1 MAFVYRAD
9 RDINLTT
16 IETTT
21 AGPGQYTQDIIL
33 KTEPETSIPFNTSC
47 IRETSYLSTGPGPAA
62 YDTSRNILKK
72 SFGINSTSPEY
83 KTFDTYTSEPK
94 ENLFISSEPRFKNEN
109 SRYSIPGPG
118 TYNLIIDR
126 SFSNGSNKNLIPK
139 NNLSFENF
147 SPMRISSIP
156 SKGNCYGF
164 NVNKNGVL
172 VLQDDPKFNEK
183 YTGEKNNSVG
193 PDRYNVISKKKITG
207 NVTFNKAIGHNL
219 DKDLIKNNNISDF
232 EKGLSDR
239 KKDIIIGMNKEK
251 LKRMKLYKNNN
262 ISLKN
267 NDHKEDID
275 LTSTTFIKKD
285 IPGPGA
291 YYSEYGNA
299 IIKPKEKDIKFQNFG
314 SSLSRSLNSI
324 PRDYKNDILQ
334 NINMYP
340 SLDEK
345 KNSNIKNY
353 EYEIQIRPNSNIE
366 KKEEESKILNKLKNE
381 KKKLNS
387 FLGPGS
393 YNPNYKF
400 KKPTTNIQQFNIKQD
415 RFPKNEYDNKVPG
428 AGAYLSQLNWVPPH
442 KEFNKEKFQEEM
454 IIIELNRKKKKNKNL
469 SGPSPAE
476 YFPERAVCIKTD
488 VMKDLNKNRP
498 PFNFCDKRFKYDDKN
513 NLIGPGSYNLRKDF
527 QGKEGK
533 VPFSVGEKRIDDM
546 FVKVD
551 GASPASYDRDS
562 VFDWNKKSFNV
573 LFV

>member
-16 IETTT
+16 LENTTT
-21 AGPGQYTQDIIL
+21 GPGQYTQDIIL
-33 KTEPETSIPFNTSC
+33 KNDSKSSIPFNTST

-72 SFGINSTSPEY
+72 SYGINSTSPEY
-83 KTFDTYTSEPK
+83 KTYDTYTSEPK

-109 SRYSIPGPG
+109 WRYSIPGPG

-126 SFSNGSNKNLIPK
+126 SLSNGSNKNLIPK
-139 NNLSFENF
+139 NNTSHENF
-147 SPMRISSIP
+147 SPLRISSIP

-164 NVNKNGVL
+164 NINKNGVL
-172 VLQDDPKFNEK
+172 IMQDDPQINDK
-183 YTGEKNNSVG
+183 YTGEKDNSVG
-193 PDRYNVISKKKITG
+193 PGRYDVIGKKKILG

-219 DKDLIKNNNISDF
+219 EKDFIKSDISDF

-239 KKDIIIGMNKEK
+239 KKDIIIGINKEK
-251 LKRMKLYKNNN
+251 LKRMKLYKNHNL
-262 ISLKN
+262 SLKDN
-267 NDHKEDID
+267 EHIEDID
-275 LTSTTFIKKD
+275 LTNIRFIKKD
-285 IPGPGA
+285 IPGPGS

-324 PRDYKNDILQ
+324 PREYKNDILQ

-345 KNSNIKNY
+345 KKLNIKNY
-353 EYEIQIRPNSNIE
+353 EYENQIRPNSNIE
-366 KKEEESKILNKLKNE
+366 KKEEESKILNKLKIE
-381 KKKLNS
+381 KKKQNS

-393 YNPNYKF
+393 YNPDNKF
-400 KKPTTNIQQFNIKQD
+400 KKPTTNIQLFNIKQN

-428 AGAYLSQLNWVPPH
+428 AGAYISQLNWVPPH

-498 PFNFCDKRFKYDDKN
+498 PFNYCDKRFGNVEKKS
-513 NLIGPGSYNLRKDF
+513 LIGPGSYNLRKDY

-533 VPFSVGEKRIDDM
+533 VPFSVGEKRIDEM

>member
-16 IETTT
+16 IETTQ

-33 KTEPETSIPFNTSC
+33 KTEPESSIPFNTSS
-47 IRETSYLSTGPGPAA
+47 IRETSYLSNGPGPAA

-72 SFGINSTSPEY
+72 SYGINTTSPEY
-83 KTFDTYTSEPK
+83 KTFDTYTNEPK

-118 TYNLIIDR
+118 SYNLIIDR
-126 SFSNGSNKNLIPK
+126 SINNGNNKNLIPK
-139 NNLSFENF
+139 NNLSYENF
-147 SPMRISSIP
+147 SPLRISSIP

-164 NVNKNGVL
+164 NINKDGVL
-172 VLQDDPKFNEK
+172 ILQDDPKINDK

-193 PDRYNVISKKKITG
+193 PGRYDVIGKKKILG
-207 NVTFNKAIGHNL
+207 NVTFNKAIGHNFL
-219 DKDLIKNNNISDF
+219 GKNSGKTSIIDF
-232 EKGLSDR
+232 EKEIPNK
-239 KKDIIIGMNKEK
+239 KKDIIIGINRER
-251 LKRMKLYKNNN
+251 LKRMKIYKNSNLA
-262 ISLKN
+262 LKDN
-267 NDHKEDID
+267 EHKEDID
-275 LTSTTFIKKD
+275 LTNNNNINKIF
-285 IPGPGA
+285 PGPGA

-324 PRDYKNDILQ
+324 PREYKNDILQ

-345 KNSNIKNY
+345 KNLNIKNY
-353 EYEIQIRPNSNIE
+353 EYENQIRPNSNIE
-366 KKEEESKILNKLKNE
+366 KKEEGEKILNKLKKD
-381 KKKLNS
+381 KKKQES
-387 FLGPGS
+387 ILGPGS
-393 YNPNYKF
+393 YNPDNKF
-400 KKPTTNIQQFNIKQD
+400 KKPTTKIQQFNIKQN

-442 KEFNKEKFQEEM
+442 KEFNKDKFQEEM
-454 IIIELNRKKKKNKNL
+454 ILIELNRKKKKKIF

-476 YFPERAVCIKTD
+476 YFPERAISIKTD
-488 VMKDLNKNRP
+488 VMKEFNKNRP
-498 PFNFCDKRFKYDDKN
+498 PFNFCDKRFRSFDKN
-513 NLIGPGSYNLRKDF
+513 NVIGVGSYNLRKDF
-527 QGKEGK
+527 KAKEGK
-533 VPFSVGEKRIDDM
+533 VPFSVGEKRIEEE
-546 FVKVD
+546 FVKD
-551 GASPASYDRDS
+551 DRASPASYNRDS

>member
-16 IETTT
+16 IETTQ

-33 KTEPETSIPFNTSC
+33 KTEPESSIPFNTSS
-47 IRETSYLSTGPGPAA
+47 IRETSYLSNGPGPAA

-72 SFGINSTSPEY
+72 SYGINTTSPEY
-83 KTFDTYTSEPK
+83 KTFDTYTNEPK

-118 TYNLIIDR
+118 SYNLIIDR
-126 SFSNGSNKNLIPK
+126 SINNGNNKNLIPK
-139 NNLSFENF
+139 NNLSYENF
-147 SPMRISSIP
+147 SPLRISSIP

-164 NVNKNGVL
+164 NINKDGVL
-172 VLQDDPKFNEK
+172 ILQDDPKINDK

-193 PDRYNVISKKKITG
+193 PGRYDVIGKKKILG
-207 NVTFNKAIGHNL
+207 NVTFNKAIGHNFL
-219 DKDLIKNNNISDF
+219 GKNSGKTSIIDF
-232 EKGLSDR
+232 EKEIPNK
-239 KKDIIIGMNKEK
+239 KKDIIIGINRER
-251 LKRMKLYKNNN
+251 LKRMKIYKNSNLA
-262 ISLKN
+262 LKDN
-267 NDHKEDID
+267 EHKEDID
-275 LTSTTFIKKD
+275 LTNNNNINKIF
-285 IPGPGA
+285 PGPGA

-324 PRDYKNDILQ
+324 PREYKNDILQ

-345 KNSNIKNY
+345 KNLNIKNY
-353 EYEIQIRPNSNIE
+353 EYENQIRPNSNIE
-366 KKEEESKILNKLKNE
+366 KKEEGEKILNKLKKD
-381 KKKLNS
+381 KKKQES
-387 FLGPGS
+387 ILGPGS
-393 YNPNYKF
+393 YNPDNKF
-400 KKPTTNIQQFNIKQD
+400 KKPTTKIQQFNIKQN

-442 KEFNKEKFQEEM
+442 KEFNKDKFQEEM
-454 IIIELNRKKKKNKNL
+454 ILIELNRKKKKKIF

-476 YFPERAVCIKTD
+476 YFPERAISIKTD
-488 VMKDLNKNRP
+488 VMKEFNKNRP
-498 PFNFCDKRFKYDDKN
+498 PFNFCDKRFRSFYKN
-513 NLIGPGSYNLRKDF
+513 NVIGVGSYNLRKDF
-527 QGKEGK
+527 KAKEGK
-533 VPFSVGEKRIDDM
+533 VPFSVGEKRIEEE
-546 FVKVD
+546 FVKDD
-551 GASPASYDRDS
+551 GASPASYNRDS